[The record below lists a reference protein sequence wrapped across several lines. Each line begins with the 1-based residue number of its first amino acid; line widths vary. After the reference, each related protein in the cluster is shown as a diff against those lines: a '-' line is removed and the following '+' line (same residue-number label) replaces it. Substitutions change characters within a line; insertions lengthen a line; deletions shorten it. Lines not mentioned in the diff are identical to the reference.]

1 MLSSCPSGRLILHHR
16 LLCTPPRTNP
26 KKMPNMIVQ
35 ALVQL
40 RFMMVMLHAD
50 VDEALRLM
58 EASKERLRT
67 NNGKDMVRA
76 ALTRTVRI

>member
-1 MLSSCPSGRLILHHR
+1 
-16 LLCTPPRTNP
+16 
-26 KKMPNMIVQ
+26 MPNTIVQ

-40 RFMMVMLHAD
+40 RFMTAMLHAD

-58 EASKERLRT
+58 EASKERLRADD
-67 NNGKDMVRA
+67 GKDMMRAMVWA

>member
-1 MLSSCPSGRLILHHR
+1 
-16 LLCTPPRTNP
+16 
-26 KKMPNMIVQ
+26 MPNTIVQ

-40 RFMMVMLHAD
+40 HFVMAMLHAD

-67 NNGKDMVRA
+67 NNGKDMVQA

>member
-1 MLSSCPSGRLILHHR
+1 
-16 LLCTPPRTNP
+16 
-26 KKMPNMIVQ
+26 MPNTIVQ

-40 RFMMVMLHAD
+40 RFMMAMLHAD

-76 ALTRTVRI
+76 ALTWTVRI